1 MTEKSCSVQTSEQR
15 RFLEIREAAER
26 SMLEKVFKAIDGAA
40 AEVAEKLAEA
50 GLDFEP
56 TSKDYFMFT
65 AQQVTFVRLCGG
77 DPDTLQGG
85 DPDLGQRIVNNGQH
99 IIDSYWRAGERT

>member
-1 MTEKSCSVQTSEQR
+1 MTEKSWSVQTSEQR

-56 TSKDYFMFT
+56 TNRDYFMFT